1 LQVPGVDAKLAAPA
15 KERSMAEDKS
25 KSEAAAVT
33 PQPVEIDDSDV
44 GAGAELGVWVTALIC
59 AVLILLAIFAL

>member
-1 LQVPGVDAKLAAPA
+1 MVGDKEQGKAAT
-15 KERSMAEDKS
+15 
-25 KSEAAAVT
+25 VI

-59 AVLILLAIFAL
+59 VVLILLAIFAL

>member
-1 LQVPGVDAKLAAPA
+1 LRVPIVDAKLSAPA
-15 KERSMAEDKS
+15 KEISMAEDKNDG
-25 KSEAAAVT
+25 KAAAVI

-59 AVLILLAIFAL
+59 VVLILLAIFAL

>member
-1 LQVPGVDAKLAAPA
+1 MAGD
-15 KERSMAEDKS
+15 KEQGK
-25 KSEAAAVT
+25 AAAVI

-59 AVLILLAIFAL
+59 VVLILLAIFAL

>member
-1 LQVPGVDAKLAAPA
+1 
-15 KERSMAEDKS
+15 MAENKS